1 MRAERFVAEHRAG
14 WRRLNELVDKAQ
26 RSRLSSLSDEELLEM
41 GALYRRAASDLARAQ
56 TRYASTHSGR
66 ELVRS
71 LNDLVLRAH
80 TQVYSAPP
88 SRPMRAF
95 NFLLYGFPAAVRRNW
110 KPIALAAVLLY
121 LPALLAYLTVLYDNS
136 MAPLFV
142 DDGVIREVQKRA
154 EKKIITGW
162 GGNTEFTGLLSSPGI
177 SSFIMINNILV
188 SINALALGVTAGLG
202 TGYALI
208 RNGLMIG
215 GLSGVASQHDVD
227 LLFWAVILPHGI
239 IELTAICFAGGA
251 GFVLARAIYAPGD
264 LPRRDALQIAG
275 GEAARLMVGVIVML
289 VIAGLIEGFITP
301 QPIHPMLKI
310 SFALLTGVL
319 LLIYLNARP
328 RRAVAPAK

>member
-88 SRPMRAF
+88 ARPMRAL
-95 NFLLYGFPAAVRRNW
+95 NFLLYGFPAVVRRNW
-110 KPIALAAVLLY
+110 KPVALAAVLLY
-121 LPALLAYLTVLYDNS
+121 LPALLAYL
-136 MAPLFV
+136 
-142 DDGVIREVQKRA
+142 
-154 EKKIITGW
+154 
-162 GGNTEFTGLLSSPGI
+162 
-177 SSFIMINNILV
+177 NILV

-328 RRAVAPAK
+328 KRAVVPSR

>member
-1 MRAERFVAEHRAG
+1 
-14 WRRLNELVDKAQ
+14 
-26 RSRLSSLSDEELLEM
+26 
-41 GALYRRAASDLARAQ
+41 
-56 TRYASTHSGR
+56 
-66 ELVRS
+66 
-71 LNDLVLRAH
+71 
-80 TQVYSAPP
+80 
-88 SRPMRAF
+88 
-95 NFLLYGFPAAVRRNW
+95 
-110 KPIALAAVLLY
+110 
-121 LPALLAYLTVLYDNS
+121 
-136 MAPLFV
+136 
-142 DDGVIREVQKRA
+142 
-154 EKKIITGW
+154 
-162 GGNTEFTGLLSSPGI
+162 
-177 SSFIMINNILV
+177 
-188 SINALALGVTAGLG
+188 LG

-328 RRAVAPAK
+328 KRAVVPSR